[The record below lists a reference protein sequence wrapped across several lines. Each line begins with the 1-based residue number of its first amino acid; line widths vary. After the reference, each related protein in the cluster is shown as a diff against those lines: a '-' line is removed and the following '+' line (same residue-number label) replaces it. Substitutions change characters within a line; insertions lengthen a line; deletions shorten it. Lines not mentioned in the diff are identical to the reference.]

1 MKKRLE
7 HSVIILQNGR
17 KRVFFDQISST
28 NGVSG
33 QCMSELNLTSGD
45 VIYTNY
51 QYDGQGQRGKS
62 WASAPG
68 VNVAMTYLFLP
79 KHWLAKDVFSLNQ
92 RVALAVQS
100 TVERFL
106 PEKRVE
112 IKWPNDIYVGD
123 RKISGILI
131 QNSLSGSYVQTSVIG
146 VGINVAQVEFPID
159 LPNPTSMY
167 LEGQSV
173 QPIEV
178 MEVLIEELDRF
189 LSHEWQDAELRTS
202 YHDALY
208 RKGLISEF
216 SIDGKRVVGEIQGVD
231 QQGKLCVVMD
241 GELRSFHFGEIVY
254 EQSSS
259 TDDRG

>member
-1 MKKRLE
+1 M
-7 HSVIILQNGR
+7 IILQNGR
-17 KRVFFDQISST
+17 KRVFFDQIGST

-45 VIYTNY
+45 VIYTDY

-62 WASAPG
+62 WKSVPG
-68 VNVAMTYLFLP
+68 ANVAMTYIFQP
-79 KHWLAKDVFSLNQ
+79 HRWPVQEVFNLNL
-92 RVALAVQS
+92 RVALAVQAAIG
-100 TVERFL
+100 RFL
-106 PEKRVE
+106 PKKKVC

-131 QNSLSGSYVQTSVIG
+131 QNTLAGSYVQTSVIG
-146 VGINVAQVEFPID
+146 VGINVAQVDFSQE

-167 LEGQSV
+167 LEGHSV

-178 MEVLIEELDRF
+178 MEVLIRELDRF
-189 LSHEWQDAELRTS
+189 LSHEREDAELRTR

-208 RKGLISEF
+208 RKGLISDF